1 MEPLKTEAA
10 GPSIQMKKKNESKKL
25 TEAIVHGMLERKAK
39 DIVLLDMTGIENAFC
54 EYFVICHGDSNT
66 QVDAI
71 ADSVVEEVRKAV
83 GEKPWSKEGYE
94 NAEWILLDYGNVVA
108 HIFQPTQ
115 REFYRI
121 EELWAD
127 ARREDIREE
136 AVGKKSV
143 KSNA

>member
-1 MEPLKTEAA
+1 
-10 GPSIQMKKKNESKKL
+10 MKKKNESKKL